1 MYSDYWDDLDEL
13 VALVMQNNAEQV
25 IHLIESGNFDK
36 SLLEDVG
43 CCEYPLPLYKLSL
56 CNMILLDTDGWRS
69 DILPIVEQNRQNCG
83 LLLDYWRTRWNYPV
97 DVPMDFES
105 YQYEC
110 AHFSDWDMD
119 ELLDGDLDTLK
130 AMGYDE
136 DEVEFC
142 YAVLTYKADLIQKHL
157 GLKTNPDV
165 CISASLAPGEGKAW
179 DGESHNALNDCY
191 SFCWDEF
198 HCYDLWR
205 YWSSSHVEK
214 VRVGD
219 AQALLQVAAYCDLEE
234 KLEKLKIERSR

>member
-1 MYSDYWDDLDEL
+1 MGRDYWDDLDEL

-43 CCEYPLPLYKLSL
+43 CCEHPLPLYKLSL
-56 CNMILLDTDGWRS
+56 CNMILLETDGWRS
-69 DILPIVEQNRQNCG
+69 DILPIVEQNRQNCR
-83 LLLDYWRTRWNYPV
+83 LLLDYWRMRWNYPI

-110 AHFSDWDMD
+110 AHFKDWDMED
-119 ELLDGDLDTLK
+119 LLDGDLDTLK

-157 GLKTNPDV
+157 GLRTNPDV

-179 DGESHNALNDCY
+179 DGESYNALNDCY

-198 HCYDLWR
+198 HCYGLWR
-205 YWSSSHVEK
+205 YWSSSHVEQ

-219 AQALLQVAAYCDLEE
+219 VLDLLQVAAYCELEG
-234 KLEKLKIERSR
+234 KLEKLEIERSR

>member
-1 MYSDYWDDLDEL
+1 MGRDYWDDLDEL
-13 VALVMQNNAEQV
+13 VVLVMQNKAEQV

-43 CCEYPLPLYKLSL
+43 CCEHPLPLYKLSL

-69 DILPIVEQNRQNCG
+69 DILPIVEQNRQNCR

-110 AHFSDWDMD
+110 AHFKDWDMED
-119 ELLDGDLDTLK
+119 LLDGDLDTLK

-157 GLKTNPDV
+157 DLRTNPDV

-179 DGESHNALNDCY
+179 DGESYNALNDCY

-198 HCYDLWR
+198 YCYDLWR
-205 YWSSSHVEK
+205 HWISSGGEQ
-214 VRVGD
+214 VRVRD
-219 AQALLQVAAYCDLEE
+219 VLDLLQVAAYCELDE
-234 KLEKLKIERSR
+234 KLQKLKIERSR